1 MKRVHNEVD
10 RRAEEYLAELT
21 DAAYRVALRHG
32 LKGAFVDVELELWRA
47 LRHVVRAHTPKGQRE
62 EAVCPSAPRRD
73 PEETQEAL
81 VCLSGETESWQ
92 A

>member
-1 MKRVHNEVD
+1 MKRVLNEAD
-10 RRAEEYLAELT
+10 RHSEEYLAELT

-47 LRHVVRAHTPKGQRE
+47 LRHVVRAHTPRGQHE
-62 EAVCPSAPRRD
+62 EAARQLAPRRD

-81 VCLSGETESWQ
+81 LCLSGETESWQ